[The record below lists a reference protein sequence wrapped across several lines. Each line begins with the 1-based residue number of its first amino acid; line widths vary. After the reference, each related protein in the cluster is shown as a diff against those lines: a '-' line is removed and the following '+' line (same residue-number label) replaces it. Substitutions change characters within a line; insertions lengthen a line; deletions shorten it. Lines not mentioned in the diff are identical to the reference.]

1 MNNTTAAA
9 RPGRRRAPGAL
20 ARYACRQLARLA
32 PRRRR
37 RPADWFRLDEDKARA
52 FLARSLR
59 RYDGSLGEGEGAGA
73 GEGESWT
80 LRPGWDLATLYADD
94 ASDVEHLVF
103 QAAWEAGAI
112 TCTVPG
118 TDIELIIEARPYDG
132 WLYQWRL
139 SFPSGTGFALC
150 DPWREEFRRIGWH
163 DDGRTSAKG
172 SRAALGVLRE
182 AVATANQLLAA
193 YAAAGGRVPPA
204 PAPKRTNP

>member
-1 MNNTTAAA
+1 MNDALAPHPA
-9 RPGRRRAPGAL
+9 SPRPGRGRAL
-20 ARYACRQLARLA
+20 AGRAWRRLRQLPRAA
-32 PRRRR
+32 ARRRR
-37 RPADWFRLDEDKARA
+37 RDATWFHLDEDKARA

-59 RYDGSLGEGEGAGA
+59 RYDGSLGDGD
-73 GEGESWT
+73 GESWT
-80 LRPGWDLATLYADD
+80 LRPGWDLAEIYADE
-94 ASDVEHLVF
+94 ASDVEHLVL

-118 TDIELIIEARPYDG
+118 ADVELIIEARPYDG

-139 SFPSGTGFALC
+139 SFASGTGFALC

-163 DDGRTSAKG
+163 DDGRTRAKG

-193 YAAAGGRVPPA
+193 YAAAGGRIPPA
-204 PAPKRTNP
+204 ASPRRRGR